1 MKNETCEKNM
11 DKFLA
16 LDKYERIPLGV
27 TLHFLCCKKCRT
39 QARYLTIAE
48 RYTSEPIR
56 ETPVKNMLENIP
68 IKPVSMA
75 KWIISGII
83 MILMMVVSGILLNKT
98 ESQAFAIILNI
109 NFGLIITAY
118 CAIFVG
124 TNMDFFIKKIGKNG
138 KNNGQNLK
146 LWPDNLLA

>member
-83 MILMMVVSGILLNKT
+83 MILMMVTFGLFLNKT
-98 ESQAFAIILNI
+98 DSTTFAIIFNVL
-109 NFGLIITAY
+109 FGLIITAY
-118 CAIFVG
+118 CSIFVAA
-124 TNMDFFIKKIGKNG
+124 NMDFFMKKSS
-138 KNNGQNLK
+138 K
-146 LWPDNLLA
+146 LWN

>member
-1 MKNETCEKNM
+1 MKNENCEKTM
-11 DKFLA
+11 DTFLA

-27 TLHFLCCKKCRT
+27 TLHFICCKKCRT
-39 QARYLTIAE
+39 QARYLTLAE
-48 RYTSEPIR
+48 KFAGEPIR
-56 ETPVKNMLENIP
+56 PAPLKDALENIP
-68 IKPVSMA
+68 VKPVSMA

-98 ESQAFAIILNI
+98 ESPAFAIILNI

-124 TNMDFFIKKIGKNG
+124 TNMDFFIKKIGKND

-146 LWPDNLLA
+146 LWPDNLLS

>member
-39 QARYLTIAE
+39 QARYLTLAE

-98 ESQAFAIILNI
+98 ESPAFAIILNI